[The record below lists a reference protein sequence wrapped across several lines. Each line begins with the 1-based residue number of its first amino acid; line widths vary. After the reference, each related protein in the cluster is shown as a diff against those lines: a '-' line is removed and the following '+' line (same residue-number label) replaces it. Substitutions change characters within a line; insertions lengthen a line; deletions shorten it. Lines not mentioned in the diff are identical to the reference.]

1 MSGETP
7 DERPQR
13 RREYSG
19 AGSTLG
25 LALLIVVTVGV
36 AIWYFELRGEGT
48 PASSLNGDYGIISLP
63 DDANST
69 GQSPAAREGRAAPG
83 FRLADVEGEAVEL
96 VDFRG
101 SYVLLNFWATWC
113 PPCRAEIPDLAA
125 FHAEAANSGWL
136 VVGINQQ
143 ERRAQV
149 SGFLEPFDVS
159 YPQLLDEDGEV
170 SNGYRVGLGLP
181 ITFILDPAGVI
192 LRVHVGPLDL
202 EQMRAL
208 QAELSG

>member
-25 LALLIVVTVGV
+25 LALLVVLTVGV
-36 AIWYFELRGEGT
+36 AIWYFELRGEGGH
-48 PASSLNGDYGIISLP
+48 SGSGSDYGIIALP
-63 DDANST
+63 DGANPT
-69 GQSPAAREGRAAPG
+69 EKSPAADEGRAAPG
-83 FRLADVEGEAVEL
+83 FRLANLDGDPVEL
-96 VDFRG
+96 TDFRG

-125 FHAEAANSGWL
+125 FHEESATAGWM

-143 ERRAQV
+143 ERTSDVA
-149 SGFLEPFDVS
+149 GFLDQFDVT
-159 YPQLLDEDGEV
+159 YPQLLDTNGEV
-170 SNGYRVGLGLP
+170 SNGYRIGLGMP
-181 ITFILDPAGVI
+181 ITFVLDPKGVI
-192 LRVHVGPLDL
+192 LRVHVGPYDL
-202 EQMRAL
+202 EQLRAL
-208 QAELSG
+208 RAEFSS